1 MILTSEC
8 VVCAQ
13 RIALEAA
20 HHVTGDE
27 IALTTITS
35 KMTDVIKDAFGNG
48 LDSFLVGLRMMEIIE
63 EVTGHGDPYKD
74 FKRRCT
80 NIAEQLAPTV
90 RQMVLGSPQVLHEA
104 CRAAVMGNLMDV
116 IAGDSPEEVNTSSLL
131 ETPLAIDFFD
141 EFQSVLQGA
150 EKIVY
155 LADNAGEVFFDRI
168 LVDRIREERGDI
180 PIDYFIKGYPFLN
193 DALHEDIVP
202 SFIHQV
208 ASIKVIPL
216 IKPVV
221 MNQSYILS
229 MYEEFLNAAR
239 NAELVIV
246 KGQANYELFVPL
258 HIEAFYLFVHKC
270 PVIAQAEGADIGQA
284 VFLKK

>member
-1 MILTSEC
+1 MILASEC
-8 VVCAQ
+8 MVCAQ
-13 RIALEAA
+13 RITLEAA
-20 HHVTGDE
+20 QHVTRDE
-27 IALTTITS
+27 SDLKTITY
-35 KMTDVIKDAFGNG
+35 KMMDVIKDAFRDG

-80 NIAEQLAPTV
+80 SIAQQLAPTV
-90 RQMVLGSPQVLHEA
+90 REMVEKSPQALREA
-104 CRAAVMGNLMDV
+104 CRTAVMGNLLDV
-116 IAGDSPEEVNTSSLL
+116 IAGNSPELVDTGSFFG
-131 ETPLAIDFFD
+131 TPLAIDSFD
-141 EFQSVLQGA
+141 QFQTALQSA
-150 EKIVY
+150 EKIIY
-155 LADNAGEVFFDRI
+155 MADNAGEVFFDRI
-168 LVDRIREERGDI
+168 LIDRIRKERDEI
-180 PIDYFIKGYPFLN
+180 PIDYFIKGYPFLS
-193 DALHEDIVP
+193 DAQYEDVAP
-202 SFIHQV
+202 TLMHQV
-208 ASIKVIPL
+208 ASIKVVPL

-229 MYEEFLNAAR
+229 MYEEFLSAVGSPN
-239 NAELVIV
+239 LVVV

>member
-8 VVCAQ
+8 IVCAQ

-20 HHVTGDE
+20 QHVTRDE

-35 KMTDVIKDAFGNG
+35 KMKDVIKDAFHDG
-48 LDSFLVGLRMMEIIE
+48 LDSFLVGLRMTEIIE
-63 EVTGHGDPYKD
+63 EVTGCGDPYKD
-74 FKRRCT
+74 FKRRST
-80 NIAEQLAPTV
+80 YIAEQLVPTV
-90 RQMVLGSPQVLHEA
+90 RQMVEESPQALREA

-116 IAGDSPEEVNTSSLL
+116 IAGESPEEINTSSLL
-131 ETPLAIDFFD
+131 ETPLAIDSFD
-141 EFQSVLQGA
+141 EFQSALQRA
-150 EKIVY
+150 AKIVY

-168 LVDRIREERGDI
+168 LVDRIRIERGDI

-202 SFIHQV
+202 SLIHQV
-208 ASIKVIPL
+208 ASIKAIPL

-246 KGQANYELFVPL
+246 KGQANYELFIPL